1 MVSAWKNMEIFFLR
15 SLTFDDSH
23 SKNVFQIT
31 GYFYQV
37 LFCLGLLD
45 AISKEYNV
53 CKAHLLK

>member
-1 MVSAWKNMEIFFLR
+1 MEKYGLC

-53 CKAHLLK
+53 SKVHLLK